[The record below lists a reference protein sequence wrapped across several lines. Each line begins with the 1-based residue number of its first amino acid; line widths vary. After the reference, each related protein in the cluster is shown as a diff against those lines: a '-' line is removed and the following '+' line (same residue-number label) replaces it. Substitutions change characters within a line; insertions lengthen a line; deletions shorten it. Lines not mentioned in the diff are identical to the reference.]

1 MKDSKLYQILSTLS
15 QSSVE
20 SVQTCDGFSEIDRY
34 LHTERPISEELM
46 DRMIEI
52 DEAGGGII
60 LLVGS
65 AGDGKSHLLSKIKD
79 LVEWGD
85 KAFYNDATASCSPN
99 KTAIE
104 TLKEGLVD
112 FSDENIQVTTK
123 KMVLA
128 INLGT
133 LRAFIDDPEAA
144 SIYSR
149 IKKATEPLFDEDD
162 STPAINSEH
171 IKVVEALR
179 SEDDQLRKEADE
191 NYEKVFKEYAQ

>member
-20 SVQTCDGFSEIDRY
+20 SVQTGDGFSEIDRY

-85 KAFYNDATASCSPN
+85 KAFYNDATAS
-99 KTAIE
+99 
-104 TLKEGLVD
+104 
-112 FSDENIQVTTK
+112 
-123 KMVLA
+123 
-128 INLGT
+128 
-133 LRAFIDDPEAA
+133 
-144 SIYSR
+144 
-149 IKKATEPLFDEDD
+149 
-162 STPAINSEH
+162 
-171 IKVVEALR
+171 
-179 SEDDQLRKEADE
+179 
-191 NYEKVFKEYAQ
+191 